1 MNKFK
6 NGLKKILSYI
16 AARRLLRY
24 SIIVV
29 VVIILLPTGV
39 ILTNKYF
46 NNKVNNIEDTK
57 EESLN
62 INDSD
67 KIKDNS
73 ITKGI
78 IETDVVADKT
88 YSKHTLSDGFST
100 LSEDDYN
107 SSSNTDKNNIT
118 NSTSNNISQSID
130 KSSLTGIDLEIL
142 EGYEFNPKK
151 DLKLQATDKDGRNIS
166 DSIIIEKN
174 NVNTT
179 IPGSYIVKA
188 SVKLSNGQYKERE
201 FNVIVKETTLEV
213 SLKSFKSIKVN
224 IKKGEKIGA
233 TRVIPLIIDE
243 KKILEAEKIIKEKII
258 SVEEIKPK
266 KAVLI
271 TTGNEV
277 YKGRIKDAFLPVMK
291 EKLEYYG
298 SEIVKQIILPDN
310 KEMITENILK
320 AIEEDKVDMI
330 ICTGGMS
337 VDPDDVTPSA
347 IKDCNGEIVTYGAPV
362 LPGAMFLLA
371 YYKNIPILGVPSCAM
386 YSKRTIFDLVLPR
399 ILADE
404 KLSFEDI
411 ARFGNGGMC
420 LNCEICSFPHCSFGK

>member
-1 MNKFK
+1 MKQIRIEDSV
-6 NGLKKILSYI
+6 GCILSHDVTKIVPGEFKGRLFKKGHVIREEDIPKLLDIGKEHIYVWEPKKGQLHENDAAIRVKDLVLGQGCYI
-16 AARRLLRY
+16 SEEIKEGKIDFFANTQGIVKINKDLLLKLNLLGE
-24 SIIVV
+24 IIVST
-29 VVIILLPTGV
+29 IH
-39 ILTNKYF
+39 
-46 NNKVNNIEDTK
+46 NNTPV
-57 EESLN
+57 
-62 INDSD
+62 
-67 KIKDNS
+67 
-73 ITKGI
+73 
-78 IETDVVADKT
+78 
-88 YSKHTLSDGFST
+88 
-100 LSEDDYN
+100 
-107 SSSNTDKNNIT
+107 
-118 NSTSNNISQSID
+118 
-130 KSSLTGIDLEIL
+130 
-142 EGYEFNPKK
+142 
-151 DLKLQATDKDGRNIS
+151 
-166 DSIIIEKN
+166 
-174 NVNTT
+174 
-179 IPGSYIVKA
+179 
-188 SVKLSNGQYKERE
+188 
-201 FNVIVKETTLEV
+201 
-213 SLKSFKSIKVN
+213 
-224 IKKGEKIGA
+224 KKGEKIGA

-291 EKLEYYG
+291 EKLEHYG

-320 AIEEDKVDMI
+320 VIEEDKVDMI

-337 VDPDDVTPSA
+337 VDPGDVTPSA

>member
-1 MNKFK
+1 MKQIRIEDSV
-6 NGLKKILSYI
+6 GCILSHDVTKIVRGEFKGRLFKKGHVIREEDIPKLLDIGKEHIYVWEPKKGQLHENDAAIRVKDLVLGQGCYI
-16 AARRLLRY
+16 SEEIKEGKIDFFANTQGIVKINKDLLLKLNLLGE
-24 SIIVV
+24 IIVST
-29 VVIILLPTGV
+29 IH
-39 ILTNKYF
+39 
-46 NNKVNNIEDTK
+46 NNTPV
-57 EESLN
+57 
-62 INDSD
+62 
-67 KIKDNS
+67 
-73 ITKGI
+73 
-78 IETDVVADKT
+78 
-88 YSKHTLSDGFST
+88 
-100 LSEDDYN
+100 
-107 SSSNTDKNNIT
+107 
-118 NSTSNNISQSID
+118 
-130 KSSLTGIDLEIL
+130 
-142 EGYEFNPKK
+142 
-151 DLKLQATDKDGRNIS
+151 
-166 DSIIIEKN
+166 
-174 NVNTT
+174 
-179 IPGSYIVKA
+179 
-188 SVKLSNGQYKERE
+188 
-201 FNVIVKETTLEV
+201 
-213 SLKSFKSIKVN
+213 
-224 IKKGEKIGA
+224 KKGEKIGA

>member
-1 MNKFK
+1 MKQIRIEDSV
-6 NGLKKILSYI
+6 GCILSHDVTKIVPGEFKGRLFKKGHVIREEDIPKLLDIGKEHIYVWEPKEGQLHENDAAIRVKDLVLGQGCYI
-16 AARRLLRY
+16 SEEIKEGKIDFFANTQGIVKINKDLLLKLNLLGE
-24 SIIVV
+24 IIVST
-29 VVIILLPTGV
+29 IH
-39 ILTNKYF
+39 
-46 NNKVNNIEDTK
+46 NNTPV
-57 EESLN
+57 
-62 INDSD
+62 
-67 KIKDNS
+67 
-73 ITKGI
+73 
-78 IETDVVADKT
+78 
-88 YSKHTLSDGFST
+88 
-100 LSEDDYN
+100 
-107 SSSNTDKNNIT
+107 
-118 NSTSNNISQSID
+118 
-130 KSSLTGIDLEIL
+130 
-142 EGYEFNPKK
+142 
-151 DLKLQATDKDGRNIS
+151 
-166 DSIIIEKN
+166 
-174 NVNTT
+174 
-179 IPGSYIVKA
+179 
-188 SVKLSNGQYKERE
+188 
-201 FNVIVKETTLEV
+201 
-213 SLKSFKSIKVN
+213 
-224 IKKGEKIGA
+224 KKGEKIGA

>member
-1 MNKFK
+1 MKQIRIEDSV
-6 NGLKKILSYI
+6 GCILSHDVTKIVPGEFKGRLFKKGHVIREEDIPKLLDIGKEHIYVWEPKKGQLHENDAAIRVKDLVLGEGCYI
-16 AARRLLRY
+16 SEEIKEGKIDFFANTQGIVKINKDLLLKLNLLGE
-24 SIIVV
+24 IIVST
-29 VVIILLPTGV
+29 IH
-39 ILTNKYF
+39 
-46 NNKVNNIEDTK
+46 NNTPV
-57 EESLN
+57 
-62 INDSD
+62 
-67 KIKDNS
+67 
-73 ITKGI
+73 
-78 IETDVVADKT
+78 
-88 YSKHTLSDGFST
+88 
-100 LSEDDYN
+100 
-107 SSSNTDKNNIT
+107 
-118 NSTSNNISQSID
+118 
-130 KSSLTGIDLEIL
+130 
-142 EGYEFNPKK
+142 
-151 DLKLQATDKDGRNIS
+151 
-166 DSIIIEKN
+166 
-174 NVNTT
+174 
-179 IPGSYIVKA
+179 
-188 SVKLSNGQYKERE
+188 
-201 FNVIVKETTLEV
+201 
-213 SLKSFKSIKVN
+213 
-224 IKKGEKIGA
+224 KKGEKIGA

-298 SEIVKQIILPDN
+298 SEIVKQVILPDN

>member
-1 MNKFK
+1 MKQIRIEDSV
-6 NGLKKILSYI
+6 GCILSHDVTKIVPGEFKGRLFKKGHVIREEDIPKLLDIGKEHIYVWEPKKGQLHENDAAIRVKDLVLGQGCYI
-16 AARRLLRY
+16 SEEIKEGKIDFFANTQGIVKINKDLLLKLNLLGE
-24 SIIVV
+24 IIVST
-29 VVIILLPTGV
+29 IH
-39 ILTNKYF
+39 
-46 NNKVNNIEDTK
+46 NNTPV
-57 EESLN
+57 
-62 INDSD
+62 
-67 KIKDNS
+67 
-73 ITKGI
+73 
-78 IETDVVADKT
+78 
-88 YSKHTLSDGFST
+88 
-100 LSEDDYN
+100 
-107 SSSNTDKNNIT
+107 
-118 NSTSNNISQSID
+118 
-130 KSSLTGIDLEIL
+130 
-142 EGYEFNPKK
+142 
-151 DLKLQATDKDGRNIS
+151 
-166 DSIIIEKN
+166 
-174 NVNTT
+174 
-179 IPGSYIVKA
+179 
-188 SVKLSNGQYKERE
+188 
-201 FNVIVKETTLEV
+201 
-213 SLKSFKSIKVN
+213 
-224 IKKGEKIGA
+224 KKGEKIGA

-411 ARFGNGGMC
+411 ARFGHGGMC

>member
-1 MNKFK
+1 MKQIRIEDSV
-6 NGLKKILSYI
+6 GCILSHDVTKIVPGEFKGRLFKKGHVIREEDIPKLLDIGKEHIYVWEPKKGQLHENDAAIRVKDLVLGEGCYI
-16 AARRLLRY
+16 SEEIKEGKIDFFANTQGIVKINKDLLLKLNLLGE
-24 SIIVV
+24 IIVST
-29 VVIILLPTGV
+29 IH
-39 ILTNKYF
+39 
-46 NNKVNNIEDTK
+46 NNTPV
-57 EESLN
+57 
-62 INDSD
+62 
-67 KIKDNS
+67 
-73 ITKGI
+73 
-78 IETDVVADKT
+78 
-88 YSKHTLSDGFST
+88 
-100 LSEDDYN
+100 
-107 SSSNTDKNNIT
+107 
-118 NSTSNNISQSID
+118 
-130 KSSLTGIDLEIL
+130 
-142 EGYEFNPKK
+142 
-151 DLKLQATDKDGRNIS
+151 
-166 DSIIIEKN
+166 
-174 NVNTT
+174 
-179 IPGSYIVKA
+179 
-188 SVKLSNGQYKERE
+188 
-201 FNVIVKETTLEV
+201 
-213 SLKSFKSIKVN
+213 
-224 IKKGEKIGA
+224 KKGEKIGA

-243 KKILEAEKIIKEKII
+243 KKILEAEEIIKEKII

-298 SEIVKQIILPDN
+298 SEIVKQVILPDN

>member
-1 MNKFK
+1 MKQIRIEDSV
-6 NGLKKILSYI
+6 GCILSHDVTKIVPGEFKGRLFKKGHVIREEDIPKLLDIGKEHIYVWEPKKGQLHENDAAIRVKDLVLGQGCYI
-16 AARRLLRY
+16 SEEIKEGKIDFFANTQGIVKINKDLLLKLN
-24 SIIVV
+24 
-29 VVIILLPTGV
+29 LLG
-39 ILTNKYF
+39 
-46 NNKVNNIEDTK
+46 E
-57 EESLN
+57 
-62 INDSD
+62 
-67 KIKDNS
+67 
-73 ITKGI
+73 I
-78 IETDVVADKT
+78 IE
-88 YSKHTLSDGFST
+88 ST
-100 LSEDDYN
+100 IHN
-107 SSSNTDKNNIT
+107 NT
-118 NSTSNNISQSID
+118 
-130 KSSLTGIDLEIL
+130 
-142 EGYEFNPKK
+142 P
-151 DLKLQATDKDGRNIS
+151 
-166 DSIIIEKN
+166 
-174 NVNTT
+174 V
-179 IPGSYIVKA
+179 
-188 SVKLSNGQYKERE
+188 
-201 FNVIVKETTLEV
+201 
-213 SLKSFKSIKVN
+213 
-224 IKKGEKIGA
+224 KKGEKIGA

>member
-1 MNKFK
+1 MKQIRIEDSI
-6 NGLKKILSYI
+6 GCILSHDVTKIVPGEFKGRLFKKGHVIKEEDIEKLLDIGKEHIYVWEAKEGQLHENDAAKRIKDLVLGKGCYI
-16 AARRLLRY
+16 SEEIKEGKIDFFANTQGIVKINKELLLKLNLLGE
-24 SIIVV
+24 IIVST
-29 VVIILLPTGV
+29 IH
-39 ILTNKYF
+39 
-46 NNKVNNIEDTK
+46 NNTPV
-57 EESLN
+57 
-62 INDSD
+62 
-67 KIKDNS
+67 
-73 ITKGI
+73 
-78 IETDVVADKT
+78 
-88 YSKHTLSDGFST
+88 
-100 LSEDDYN
+100 
-107 SSSNTDKNNIT
+107 
-118 NSTSNNISQSID
+118 
-130 KSSLTGIDLEIL
+130 
-142 EGYEFNPKK
+142 
-151 DLKLQATDKDGRNIS
+151 
-166 DSIIIEKN
+166 
-174 NVNTT
+174 
-179 IPGSYIVKA
+179 
-188 SVKLSNGQYKERE
+188 
-201 FNVIVKETTLEV
+201 
-213 SLKSFKSIKVN
+213 
-224 IKKGEKIGA
+224 KKGEKIGS

-243 KKILEAEKIIKEKII
+243 KKIIEAENIINEKII

-298 SEIVKQIILPDN
+298 SEIIKQVILPDN

-320 AIEEDKVDMI
+320 AIEEDKVDMV

-399 ILADE
+399 VLIDE

-411 ARFGNGGMC
+411 AKYGNGGMC

>member
-1 MNKFK
+1 MKQIK
-6 NGLKKILSYI
+6 IEDSVGCILSHDVTKIVPGEFKGRLFKKGHVIKEEDIEKLLDIGKEHIYVWEPKEGQLHENDAAKRIKDLVLGKGCYI
-16 AARRLLRY
+16 SEEIKEGKIDFFANAQGIVKINKELLLKLNLLGE
-24 SIIVV
+24 IIVST
-29 VVIILLPTGV
+29 IH
-39 ILTNKYF
+39 
-46 NNKVNNIEDTK
+46 NNTPV
-57 EESLN
+57 
-62 INDSD
+62 
-67 KIKDNS
+67 
-73 ITKGI
+73 
-78 IETDVVADKT
+78 
-88 YSKHTLSDGFST
+88 
-100 LSEDDYN
+100 
-107 SSSNTDKNNIT
+107 
-118 NSTSNNISQSID
+118 
-130 KSSLTGIDLEIL
+130 
-142 EGYEFNPKK
+142 
-151 DLKLQATDKDGRNIS
+151 
-166 DSIIIEKN
+166 
-174 NVNTT
+174 
-179 IPGSYIVKA
+179 
-188 SVKLSNGQYKERE
+188 
-201 FNVIVKETTLEV
+201 
-213 SLKSFKSIKVN
+213 
-224 IKKGEKIGA
+224 KKGEKIGA

-243 KKILEAEKIIKEKII
+243 KKIIEAENIINEKII

-298 SEIVKQIILPDN
+298 SEIIKQVILPDN

-320 AIEEDKVDMI
+320 AIEEDKVDMV

-347 IKDCNGEIVTYGAPV
+347 IKDCNGDIVTYGAPV

-399 ILADE
+399 VLIDE

-411 ARFGNGGMC
+411 AKYGNGGMC

>member
-1 MNKFK
+1 MKQIK
-6 NGLKKILSYI
+6 IEDSVGCILSHDVTKIVPGEFKGRLFKKGHVIKEEDIEKLLDIGKEHIYVWEPKEGQLHENDAAKRIKDLVLVKGCYI
-16 AARRLLRY
+16 SEEIKEGKIDFFANAQGIVKINKELLLKLNLLGE
-24 SIIVV
+24 IIVST
-29 VVIILLPTGV
+29 IH
-39 ILTNKYF
+39 
-46 NNKVNNIEDTK
+46 NNTPV
-57 EESLN
+57 
-62 INDSD
+62 
-67 KIKDNS
+67 
-73 ITKGI
+73 
-78 IETDVVADKT
+78 
-88 YSKHTLSDGFST
+88 
-100 LSEDDYN
+100 
-107 SSSNTDKNNIT
+107 
-118 NSTSNNISQSID
+118 
-130 KSSLTGIDLEIL
+130 
-142 EGYEFNPKK
+142 
-151 DLKLQATDKDGRNIS
+151 
-166 DSIIIEKN
+166 
-174 NVNTT
+174 
-179 IPGSYIVKA
+179 
-188 SVKLSNGQYKERE
+188 
-201 FNVIVKETTLEV
+201 
-213 SLKSFKSIKVN
+213 
-224 IKKGEKIGA
+224 KKGEKIGS

-243 KKILEAEKIIKEKII
+243 KKIIEAENIINEKII

-291 EKLEYYG
+291 EKLGYYG
-298 SEIVKQIILPDN
+298 SEIIKQVILPDN

-320 AIEEDKVDMI
+320 AIEEDKVDMV

-399 ILADE
+399 VLVDE

-411 ARFGNGGMC
+411 AKYGNGGMC

>member
-1 MNKFK
+1 MKQIRIEDSV
-6 NGLKKILSYI
+6 GCILSHDVTKIVPGEFKGRLFKKGHVIREEDIPKLLDIGKEHIYVWEPKKGQLHENDAAIRVKDLVLGQGCYI
-16 AARRLLRY
+16 SEEIKEGKIDFFANTQGIVKINKDLLLKLNLLGE
-24 SIIVV
+24 IIVST
-29 VVIILLPTGV
+29 IH
-39 ILTNKYF
+39 
-46 NNKVNNIEDTK
+46 NNTPV
-57 EESLN
+57 
-62 INDSD
+62 
-67 KIKDNS
+67 
-73 ITKGI
+73 
-78 IETDVVADKT
+78 
-88 YSKHTLSDGFST
+88 
-100 LSEDDYN
+100 
-107 SSSNTDKNNIT
+107 
-118 NSTSNNISQSID
+118 
-130 KSSLTGIDLEIL
+130 
-142 EGYEFNPKK
+142 
-151 DLKLQATDKDGRNIS
+151 
-166 DSIIIEKN
+166 
-174 NVNTT
+174 
-179 IPGSYIVKA
+179 
-188 SVKLSNGQYKERE
+188 
-201 FNVIVKETTLEV
+201 
-213 SLKSFKSIKVN
+213 
-224 IKKGEKIGA
+224 KKGEKIGA

-243 KKILEAEKIIKEKII
+243 KKILEAEKIIKEKIIKEKII

>member
-1 MNKFK
+1 MKQIRIEDSV
-6 NGLKKILSYI
+6 GCILSHDVTKIVPGEFKGRLFKKGHVIREEDIPKLLDIGKEHIYVWEPKKGQLHENDAAIRVKDLVLGQGCYI
-16 AARRLLRY
+16 SEEIKEGKIDFFANTQGIVKINKDLLLKLNLLGE
-24 SIIVV
+24 IIVST
-29 VVIILLPTGV
+29 IH
-39 ILTNKYF
+39 
-46 NNKVNNIEDTK
+46 NNTPV
-57 EESLN
+57 
-62 INDSD
+62 
-67 KIKDNS
+67 
-73 ITKGI
+73 
-78 IETDVVADKT
+78 
-88 YSKHTLSDGFST
+88 
-100 LSEDDYN
+100 
-107 SSSNTDKNNIT
+107 
-118 NSTSNNISQSID
+118 
-130 KSSLTGIDLEIL
+130 
-142 EGYEFNPKK
+142 
-151 DLKLQATDKDGRNIS
+151 
-166 DSIIIEKN
+166 
-174 NVNTT
+174 
-179 IPGSYIVKA
+179 
-188 SVKLSNGQYKERE
+188 
-201 FNVIVKETTLEV
+201 
-213 SLKSFKSIKVN
+213 
-224 IKKGEKIGA
+224 KKGEKIGA

-298 SEIVKQIILPDN
+298 SEIVKQVILPDN

-404 KLSFEDI
+404 KLSFKDI

>member
-1 MNKFK
+1 MKQIRIEDSV
-6 NGLKKILSYI
+6 GCILSHDVTKIVPGEFKGRLFKKGHVIREEDIPKLLDIGKEHIYVWEPKKGQLHENDAAIRVKDLVLGQGCYI
-16 AARRLLRY
+16 SEEIKEGKIDFFANTQGIVKINKDLLLKLNLLGE
-24 SIIVV
+24 IIVST
-29 VVIILLPTGV
+29 IH
-39 ILTNKYF
+39 
-46 NNKVNNIEDTK
+46 NNTPV
-57 EESLN
+57 
-62 INDSD
+62 
-67 KIKDNS
+67 
-73 ITKGI
+73 
-78 IETDVVADKT
+78 
-88 YSKHTLSDGFST
+88 
-100 LSEDDYN
+100 
-107 SSSNTDKNNIT
+107 
-118 NSTSNNISQSID
+118 
-130 KSSLTGIDLEIL
+130 
-142 EGYEFNPKK
+142 
-151 DLKLQATDKDGRNIS
+151 
-166 DSIIIEKN
+166 
-174 NVNTT
+174 
-179 IPGSYIVKA
+179 
-188 SVKLSNGQYKERE
+188 
-201 FNVIVKETTLEV
+201 
-213 SLKSFKSIKVN
+213 
-224 IKKGEKIGA
+224 KKGEKIGA